1 MFKSN
6 WNLPKWTQINQVPRP
21 LRCVKAILESCRCS
35 YYSRSYWISLTVR
48 ISILGH
54 GVDLLV
60 GQDLYMFAAGPA
72 VKLVDPDQPAA
83 RAVRHFALFAYMLR
97 EIRRGLIGYLSE
109 IRRHYLLIY
118 LKFTRSVARLRV
130 VDGTEAQRENASVC
144 FSHFF
149 LSFFGF
155 FVCLCFG
162 VVVGGN
168 CNKFQKSGCQMKLTG
183 SKKTHGVIT
192 GCAYRRMRAAMPR
205 RRRKKDVVWLK

>member
-1 MFKSN
+1 
-6 WNLPKWTQINQVPRP
+6 
-21 LRCVKAILESCRCS
+21 
-35 YYSRSYWISLTVR
+35 
-48 ISILGH
+48 
-54 GVDLLV
+54 
-60 GQDLYMFAAGPA
+60 MFAAGPA

-205 RRRKKDVVWLK
+205 RRRRKKDVV

>member
-1 MFKSN
+1 MH
-6 WNLPKWTQINQVPRP
+6 V
-21 LRCVKAILESCRCS
+21 
-35 YYSRSYWISLTVR
+35 
-48 ISILGH
+48 SILGH

-60 GQDLYMFAAGPA
+60 GQDLYVFAAGPA

-130 VDGTEAQRENASVC
+130 VDGLKRFETVC
-144 FSHFF
+144 LFSHFF

-155 FVCLCFG
+155 FVCVFG
-162 VVVGGN
+162 RWW
-168 CNKFQKSGCQMKLTG
+168 
-183 SKKTHGVIT
+183 GVT
-192 GCAYRRMRAAMPR
+192 VTSSRRAAAR
-205 RRRKKDVVWLK
+205 

>member
-1 MFKSN
+1 M
-6 WNLPKWTQINQVPRP
+6 
-21 LRCVKAILESCRCS
+21 KAILESCRCS

-205 RRRKKDVVWLK
+205 RRRKKDVV